1 MTNLWK
7 DIVDIYD
14 TGVVNTDVIM
24 YKKREKLRLVKI
36 LIFLLTLQN
45 TAKADC
51 LACWETLYIQIERN
65 NGSIEKG
72 YMLWNK
78 NWLLESKGNY
88 DGLTSFCDTIAE
100 FLNNEELETYKMVRT
115 FDHILPNVPISVGG
129 TNLISMENVINLTKL
144 ESKLNHLQGAIFIP
158 QITEQEEKLMLTKP
172 IFIYK
177 TFGDGLSD
185 AYYIN
190 YNPKISKEYLK
201 KMIESEGR
209 EKLVKIIK
217 IEVHYD

>member
-1 MTNLWK
+1 M
-7 DIVDIYD
+7 
-14 TGVVNTDVIM
+14 
-24 YKKREKLRLVKI
+24 RLVKI
-36 LIFLLTLQN
+36 LILLLTLQN

-51 LACWETLYIQIERN
+51 VACWETQLIQIEQN

-72 YMLWNK
+72 YMLWNQ
-78 NWLLESKGNY
+78 NWLLDSKGNY
-88 DGLTSFCDTIAE
+88 DGLTTFCDTIAE
-100 FLNNEELETYKMVRT
+100 FLNNEELKIYKKIRT
-115 FDHILPNVPISVGG
+115 FDHILPDVPISIGG
-129 TNLISMENVINLTKL
+129 AKFINMENVINLTKL

-177 TFGDGLSD
+177 TFGEELSD

-190 YNPKISKEYLK
+190 YNPRYSEEYLK
-201 KMIESEGR
+201 KMIESR
-209 EKLVKIIK
+209 NMEKLTKVVK